1 MIFIKQITT
10 VEELWNTAGA
20 PTGQI
25 AVDAVVDYVKRVN
38 SHSAQQ
44 VAFYLN
50 ADQRFLNETMKLF
63 VGVSLKEFI
72 MQWRMRQAIDLLDDE
87 NLSVEEVA
95 HRCGFRREKN
105 LIAAIHARFGTTPY
119 AYRNGSV
126 LRNGN
131 YRFNQETHQ
140 RKSIIENAEKL
151 HSRNDKPTPK
161 EE

>member
-1 MIFIKQITT
+1 
-10 VEELWNTAGA
+10 
-20 PTGQI
+20 
-25 AVDAVVDYVKRVN
+25 
-38 SHSAQQ
+38 
-44 VAFYLN
+44 
-50 ADQRFLNETMKLF
+50 
-63 VGVSLKEFI
+63 

-95 HRCGFRREKN
+95 RRCGFRREKN
-105 LIAAIHARFGTTPY
+105 LISAIHERFGTTPY

-140 RKSIIENAEKL
+140 RKNIIENAEKL
-151 HSRNDKPTPK
+151 RSRNDKPAPK

>member
-25 AVDAVVDYVKRVN
+25 AVDAVKRVN

-72 MQWRMRQAIDLLDDE
+72 MQWRMRQAIDMLDDE
-87 NLSVEEVA
+87 TLSVEEVA
-95 HRCGFRREKN
+95 RRCGFKREKN

-151 HSRNDKPTPK
+151 RSRNDKPTPK

>member
-10 VEELWNTAGA
+10 VEELWNTQGA

-25 AVDAVVDYVKRVN
+25 AVDAIVDYVKRVKT
-38 SHSAQQ
+38 HSAQG

-50 ADQRFLNETMKLF
+50 VDQRFLNETMKLF

-72 MQWRMRQAIDLLDDE
+72 MQWRMHQAIDLLDDE
-87 NLSVEEVA
+87 SLSYEQVA
-95 HRCGFRREKN
+95 RRCGFRRVKN
-105 LIAAIHARFGTTPY
+105 LIAAIHTRFGTTPY

-131 YRFNQETHQ
+131 YRFNQETHE

-151 HSRNDKPTPK
+151 RSRNEKPATN

>member
-38 SHSAQQ
+38 THSAQQ

-95 HRCGFRREKN
+95 RRCGFKLEKN
-105 LIAAIHARFGTTPY
+105 LIAAFRARYGTTPY

-126 LRNGN
+126 FRNSN
-131 YRFNQETHQ
+131 YRFNREAHQ
-140 RKSIIENAEKL
+140 RKRIIENAEKL
-151 HSRNDKPTPK
+151 RSRNKKPAPN